1 MPNLNISAK
10 DLLEMMS
17 PPGLKLDES
26 EKKLLFFRDLAA
38 QYAAKARY
46 GNTPNANNISRSA
59 QTFGGLGS
67 GGADP
72 IAMILLNKMIA
83 GETEQPADDK
93 PTLEEVLVALKGS
106 VEKIDAKLDNLVPP
120 V

>member
-1 MPNLNISAK
+1 MTNLNISAK

-46 GNTPNANNISRSA
+46 GNTPNANNIARSA

-72 IAMILLNKMIA
+72 MMMMLLTKMI
-83 GETEQPADDK
+83 GNDEKPAEDNQIDRI
-93 PTLEEVLVALKGS
+93 EAAVGVLCDRIEAIESHITV
-106 VEKIDAKLDNLVPP
+106 
-120 V
+120 